1 MGCEVQSTI
10 SNQQSSIL
18 GGARRQPRVI
28 LWCVDIQRNQRI
40 IDWDIS
46 DVLLMLV
53 FDIAGNC
60 CGGGAQKSFYH
71 FSSPPGGM
79 PLLAGGIWHDP
90 PYALIGSPKNGAPHM
105 DGCRRGWG
113 AGGPKDQCGIPAPT

>member
-1 MGCEVQSTI
+1 MIADSKPDSIGCEVQSTI

-40 IDWDIS
+40 INWDIS
-46 DVLLMLV
+46 DVLLVLV

-60 CGGGAQKSFYH
+60 CGGGAGESFYP
-71 FSSPPGGM
+71 FASPPVEV
-79 PLLAGGIWHDP
+79 PPLAGAFYLSP
-90 PYALIGSPKNGAPHM
+90 PHIL
-105 DGCRRGWG
+105 
-113 AGGPKDQCGIPAPT
+113 

>member
-1 MGCEVQSTI
+1 MIADSKPDSIGCEVQSTI

-60 CGGGAQKSFYH
+60 CGGGAAQN
-71 FSSPPGGM
+71 
-79 PLLAGGIWHDP
+79 LL
-90 PYALIGSPKNGAPHM
+90 S
-105 DGCRRGWG
+105 
-113 AGGPKDQCGIPAPT
+113 PAPPPAPAAPPRRQVHHHRPQ

>member
-1 MGCEVQSTI
+1 MIADSKPDSIACEVQSTI

-40 IDWDIS
+40 IDRDIS

-53 FDIAGNC
+53 FDIAGDC

-71 FSSPPGGM
+71 LPSPPARQP
-79 PLLAGGIWHDP
+79 PLFGEHP
-90 PYALIGSPKNGAPHM
+90 PPRPTALL
-105 DGCRRGWG
+105 
-113 AGGPKDQCGIPAPT
+113 

>member
-1 MGCEVQSTI
+1 MIADSKPDSIACEVQSTI

-40 IDWDIS
+40 INWDIS

-60 CGGGAQKSFYH
+60 CGGGAEKRFYH
-71 FSSPPGGM
+71 FASHQVGM
-79 PLLAGGIWHDP
+79 PVLSGELRHDR
-90 PYALIGSPKNGAPHM
+90 PYALIGSFERIAQG
-105 DGCRRGWG
+105 
-113 AGGPKDQCGIPAPT
+113 